1 MKFSKRCASL
11 AGTFTVAS
19 VLSLTGLAPAAD
31 ASNLAEAGSGS
42 VTTLSLW
49 QCGSGPGAGSCM
61 GAQYP
66 GLVSR
71 FEASHPNIKIV
82 TRYIPFANL
91 DTVFDEA
98 FAAGSGPDI
107 ADVNTSGDY
116 GLFSSK
122 GYLKN
127 ISSTIVGLPNV
138 KPSDFYPNEWREAVL
153 PQGTFGIPIDTGTR
167 ALYWNKTL
175 FKQAG
180 LAPFGATVTWPQVLK
195 RLKKISALGHGIYGF
210 EYAGGEKWSMLYNN
224 IGPLVFQAGGQFINN
239 VGHARRTPPSAA
251 VEKAVSYWD
260 QLAKYGPA
268 SDITQQNQSVP
279 VDAFA
284 KNQAGMYYNGFWDI
298 GSMLSVNPKV
308 QFGVTEMK
316 DVSVDSNTGGWILSV
331 PSFTPS
337 SKMKAIEEFY
347 SYVFA
352 PQNEIDLTGIMP
364 AVKAATPLDKA
375 IEGPQYQIFWNILK
389 EHAQQPVPLTAN
401 MYQEGIDILN
411 AVEATEL
418 GHSVPSEMSTLQ
430 SQLQSLLQ

>member
-1 MKFSKRCASL
+1 MNPTRPSRLMLASSVT
-11 AGTFTVAS
+11 AAVAAAC
-19 VLSLTGLAPAAD
+19 LGLAPAAD
-31 ASNLAEAGSGS
+31 AANMAGQGQAA
-42 VTTLSLW
+42 VTINLW
-49 QCGSGPGAGSCM
+49 QCGPGPGAGSCM
-61 GAQYP
+61 GAGYP

-71 FEASHPNIKIV
+71 FEASHPNIKID

-127 ISSTIVGLPNV
+127 ISGTIVGQPNV
-138 KPSDFYPNEWREAVL
+138 KPSDFYPNEWREVVL

-175 FKQAG
+175 FKEAG
-180 LAPFGATVTWPQVLK
+180 LAPFGTTVTWAQVLNAAQ
-195 RLKKISALGHGIYGF
+195 KISALGHGIYGF

-224 IGPLVFQAGGQFINN
+224 IGPLVFQAGGEFINKS
-239 VGHARRTPPSAA
+239 ATMAYATSAA

-268 SDITQQNQSVP
+268 SDITQQNQSIP

-308 QFGVTEMK
+308 QFGETEMK
-316 DVSVDSNTGGWILSV
+316 DVSVDSNTGGWVLSV

-418 GHSVPSEMSTLQ
+418 GHSVSSEMRTLQ

>member
-1 MKFSKRCASL
+1 MNHVRRSCTTL
-11 AGTFTVAS
+11 ATSVTAAVTVA
-19 VLSLTGLAPAAD
+19 LLGFAPAAS
-31 ASNLAEAGSGS
+31 AANLDGQAAAP
-42 VTTLSLW
+42 VTINLW

-82 TRYIPFANL
+82 NRYIPFANL

-98 FAAGSGPDI
+98 FAAGWPDI
-107 ADVNTSGDY
+107 ADINSSGDY

-138 KPSDFYPNEWREAVL
+138 KPSDFYPNEWREVVL

-175 FKQAG
+175 FKQAA
-180 LAPFGATVTWPQVLK
+180 LAPFGTTATWAQVLNAAQ
-195 RLKKISALGHGIYGF
+195 KISALGHGIYGF

-224 IGPLVFQAGGQFINN
+224 IGPLVFQAGGQFINKS
-239 VGHARRTPPSAA
+239 ATRAYATSAA
-251 VEKAVSYWD
+251 VEKAVAYWD
-260 QLAKYGPA
+260 KLAKYAPT
-268 SDITQQNQSVP
+268 SNITEQNQSVP

-298 GSMLSVNPKV
+298 ASMLSVNPKV
-308 QFGVTEMK
+308 QFGETEMK

-352 PQNEIDLTGIMP
+352 PKNEITLTGIMP

-375 IEGPQYQIFWNILK
+375 IEGPQYQIFWDILK

>member
-1 MKFSKRCASL
+1 MMHTRRSHLTLASSVA
-11 AGTFTVAS
+11 AGVA
-19 VLSLTGLAPAAD
+19 VAVFGLAPAAS
-31 ASNLAEAGSGS
+31 AAAAP
-42 VTTLSLW
+42 VTINLW

-66 GLVSR
+66 GLISR
-71 FEASHPNIKIV
+71 FEASHPNIKVV

-91 DTVFDEA
+91 DTVFAEA

-107 ADVNTSGDY
+107 ADLNSSGEY

-127 ISSTIVGLPNV
+127 ISGTIVGQPNV
-138 KPSDFYPNEWREAVL
+138 KPSDFYPNEWKEAVL
-153 PQGTFGIPIDTGTR
+153 SQGTFGIPIDTGTR

-175 FKQAG
+175 FKEAG
-180 LAPFGATVTWPQVLK
+180 LAPFGTTVTWAQVLNAAQ
-195 RLKKISALGHGIYGF
+195 KISALGHGIHGF
-210 EYAGGEKWSMLYNN
+210 EFAGGEKWSMLYNN

-239 VGHARRTPPSAA
+239 SATKAYATSPA

-260 QLAKYGPA
+260 QLAKYAPA
-268 SDITQQNQSVP
+268 SDITEQNQSVP
-279 VDAFA
+279 VDDFA
-284 KNQAGMYYNGFWDI
+284 KNLDGMYYNGFWDI
-298 GSMLSVNPKV
+298 GSMTSVNPKV
-308 QFGVTEMK
+308 QYGITEMK
-316 DVSVDSNTGGWILSV
+316 DVSVDSNTGGWLLSV

-337 SKMKAIEEFY
+337 SKMKAIEEFF

-352 PQNEIDLTGIMP
+352 PQNEVDLTGIMP
-364 AVKAATPLDKA
+364 AVKASTPLAKA

-418 GHSVPSEMSTLQ
+418 GHSVPNEMATLQ
-430 SQLQSLLQ
+430 SQLQSLLG

>member
-1 MKFSKRCASL
+1 MNPTRPSRLMLASSVT
-11 AGTFTVAS
+11 AAVAAAC
-19 VLSLTGLAPAAD
+19 LGLAPAAD
-31 ASNLAEAGSGS
+31 AAHLAGQGQAP
-42 VTTLSLW
+42 VTINLW

-61 GAQYP
+61 GGGYP

-127 ISSTIVGLPNV
+127 ISGTIVGLPNV
-138 KPSDFYPNEWREAVL
+138 RPSDFYPNEWREAVL

-180 LAPFGATVTWPQVLK
+180 LAPFGTTVTWDQVLNAAQ
-195 RLKKISALGHGIYGF
+195 KISALGNGVYGF

-224 IGPLVFQAGGQFINN
+224 IGPLVFQAGGQFINKS
-239 VGHARRTPPSAA
+239 ATTAYATSAA

-268 SDITQQNQSVP
+268 SDITEQNQSVP

-308 QFGVTEMK
+308 QFGETEMK

-347 SYVFA
+347 SFVFA

-375 IEGPQYQIFWNILK
+375 IEGSQYQIFWKILK

-418 GHSVPSEMSTLQ
+418 GHSVPSEMGTLQ

>member
-1 MKFSKRCASL
+1 MKPTTRSCISL
-11 AGTFTVAS
+11 ATSLATVAAVS
-19 VLSLTGLAPAAD
+19 FTGLAPAASAAD
-31 ASNLAEAGSGS
+31 LDGQATAPITIN
-42 VTTLSLW
+42 LW
-49 QCGSGPGAGSCM
+49 QCGSGPGANSCM
-61 GAQYP
+61 GAGYP

-71 FEASHPNIKIV
+71 FEASHPNIKIT

-138 KPSDFYPNEWREAVL
+138 KPSDFYPNEWKEVVL

-175 FKQAG
+175 FKKAG
-180 LAPFGATVTWPQVLK
+180 VAPFGATVTWAQVLDAA
-195 RLKKISALGHGIYGF
+195 KKVSALGHGINGF

-239 VGHARRTPPSAA
+239 SATAAFATSPA

-260 QLAKYGPA
+260 ELAKYGPA

-279 VDAFA
+279 VDDFA
-284 KNQAGMYYNGFWDI
+284 KNLAGMYYNGFWDI
-298 GSMLSVNPKV
+298 GGMLSVNPKV
-308 QFGVTEMK
+308 QFGITEMK

-337 SKMKAIEEFY
+337 AKMKAIEEFY

-375 IEGPQYQIFWNILK
+375 IEGPEYQIFWNILK

-418 GHSVPSEMSTLQ
+418 GHSVPSEMRTLQ
-430 SQLQSLLQ
+430 SQLQGLLQ

>member
-1 MKFSKRCASL
+1 MMRNAKRSCATLAGSL
-11 AGTFTVAS
+11 AIAATLS
-19 VLSLTGLAPAAD
+19 VTGLASS
-31 ASNLAEAGSGS
+31 ASASTSGN
-42 VTTLSLW
+42 VTTINLW
-49 QCGSGPGAGSCM
+49 QCTGCM
-61 GAQYP
+61 GSNYP

-71 FEASHPNIKIV
+71 FEAKYPNIKIN

-138 KPSDFYPNEWREAVL
+138 KPGDFYPNEWKEVVL
-153 PQGTFGIPIDTGTR
+153 PQGTYGIPIDTGTR

-180 LAPFGATVTWPQVLK
+180 LAPFGSTVTWAQVLNAAQ
-195 RLKKISALGHGIYGF
+195 KISALGNGVYGF

-224 IGPLVFQAGGQFINN
+224 IGPLVYQAGGEFINP
-239 VGHARRTPPSAA
+239 GATKAYATSAA
-251 VEKAVSYWD
+251 VEKAVKYWD
-260 QLAKYGPA
+260 ELSKYGPA

-298 GSMLSVNPKV
+298 SSMLSVNPKV
-308 QFGVTEMK
+308 QFGITEMK

-331 PSFTPS
+331 PSFTPA
-337 SKMKAIEEFY
+337 SKMKAIEDFY

-364 AVKAATPLDKA
+364 AVKAATALDKP
-375 IEGPQYQIFWNILK
+375 IEGPEYQIFWNILK

-418 GHSVPSEMSTLQ
+418 GHSVSSEMGSLQ
-430 SQLQSLLQ
+430 SQLQGLLQ

>member
-1 MKFSKRCASL
+1 M
-11 AGTFTVAS
+11 
-19 VLSLTGLAPAAD
+19 
-31 ASNLAEAGSGS
+31 
-42 VTTLSLW
+42 
-49 QCGSGPGAGSCM
+49 
-61 GAQYP
+61 
-66 GLVSR
+66 
-71 FEASHPNIKIV
+71 
-82 TRYIPFANL
+82 
-91 DTVFDEA
+91 FDEA

-138 KPSDFYPNEWREAVL
+138 KPSDFYPNEWREVVL

-167 ALYWNKTL
+167 ALFWNKTL
-175 FKQAG
+175 FKEAG
-180 LAPFGATVTWPQVLK
+180 VAPFGATATWAQVLDAA
-195 RLKKISALGHGIYGF
+195 KKISALGHGINGF

-239 VGHARRTPPSAA
+239 SATAAFATSPA

-279 VDAFA
+279 VDDFA
-284 KNQAGMYYNGFWDI
+284 KNLAGMYYNGFWDI
-298 GSMLSVNPKV
+298 GAMLSVNPKV
-308 QFGVTEMK
+308 QFGATEMK

-337 SKMKAIEEFY
+337 SKMKAIEEFF
-347 SYVFA
+347 SYVFS

-375 IEGPQYQIFWNILK
+375 IEGPEYQIFWNILK

-418 GHSVPSEMSTLQ
+418 GHSVPSEMTSLQ
-430 SQLQSLLQ
+430 SQLQALL